1 MLSMAEIMKAL
12 SCSRY
17 MVMKYHSECVLP
29 LVKKNNKYFLSE
41 YDLLDWAAQMKKAKT
56 TNHFANYCFC
66 CARVFVYGIISIIE

>member
-41 YDLLDWAAQMKKAKT
+41 YDLLDWAAQMKKGED
-56 TNHFANYCFC
+56 NESFC
-66 CARVFVYGIISIIE
+66 